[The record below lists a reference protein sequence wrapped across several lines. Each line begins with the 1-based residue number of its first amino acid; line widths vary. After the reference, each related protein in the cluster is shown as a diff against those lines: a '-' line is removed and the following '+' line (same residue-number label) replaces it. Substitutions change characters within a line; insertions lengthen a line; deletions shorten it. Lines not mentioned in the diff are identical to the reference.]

1 MHPIKESDL
10 DIESP
15 FAASGKQ
22 SYVRSIAFVVMALFA
37 PILGYLLNESSYEM
51 ATLEADHY
59 QEERAQITL
68 SKIRGFLLNATQLSE
83 TLRVLTEQY
92 YGDDITV
99 IETYLDR
106 IVESAPEDLIYGAG
120 VWYEPRRF
128 DSKTQFVGPYVHR
141 SLRPGTRILTKEWE
155 KETYNFHGQD
165 WYNAA
170 LEGQGHVTFTEPY
183 FDNGQVYMT
192 LAISF
197 NDRKSGRIRGVIS
210 IDMILPQL
218 QKLIETVNENSL
230 DIISVIGRSGRL
242 LAHPR
247 IHQLMQDARNDDES
261 KSIRSVLDVPRKFY
275 EKSPWLSLT
284 HESKMK
290 ENGWRVLVT
299 SPKTAVMASYLSERT
314 LIIALIIFFEVGLLI
329 IYLLMGFFDDGYN
342 RLKER
347 SFQAVM
353 VERNQIKAIVDNVQF
368 GLFRADS
375 RGRIQ
380 PGYSQSCRD
389 LLSLES
395 QTELTPQVFWHYFG
409 FNPREEENFEAFY
422 EQVFDLPF
430 LANEMVDQIPSQI
443 TVRGK
448 VLSCRYYPIIKGDV
462 IESVLISFADVS
474 RSRHTSRE
482 NEENKTLLRIL
493 RNKSRF
499 VLLISEILK
508 SDDAILTTNAWPSF
522 DEALALRKIRRLIHT
537 WKGDLATFGL
547 EEAASYIH
555 TIEDNL
561 KSSMSVSQSQDLMK
575 MMKALIFSYLENN
588 DSLLHINPSAL
599 TERSIHVPES
609 TFLQLQA
616 EMKAAA
622 CNDDLR
628 TKVQIFIDQSSMHKA
643 DETLSYL
650 ALAAQDLA
658 RRQDKQLRVETQG
671 GSVALPHEFQGVLNG
686 LIHVVRNAVDHGIE
700 KPKERSGKPTQAHLF
715 MSVAEHPKFYTIDIE
730 DDGRGI
736 DREKVKQIV
745 LSKNLLK
752 QSEWDNLS
760 SDEQLYY
767 IFEDSVTT
775 RTGASQVSGRGVGLD
790 HLRAAVEEL
799 QGTITIVSHVGK
811 GTKFLITLPKPNHRQ
826 VA

>member
-1 MHPIKESDL
+1 MET
-10 DIESP
+10 ESP
-15 FAASGKQ
+15 FDAPGKQ
-22 SYVRSIAFVVMALFA
+22 SYVRTIAFVVMALCV
-37 PILGYLLNESSYEM
+37 PLLGYFINESSYEK

-68 SKIRGFLLNATQLSE
+68 SKIRAFLLNATQLSE

-120 VWYEPRRF
+120 VWYEPKRF
-128 DSKTQFVGPYVHR
+128 DSKKQFVGPYVHR
-141 SLRPGTRILTKEWE
+141 GLRPGTRVLTKEWE
-155 KETYNFHGQD
+155 TDAYNFHDQD
-165 WYNAA
+165 WYLAA
-170 LEGQGHVTFTEPY
+170 LEGLGHATFTEPY

-197 NDRKSGRIRGVIS
+197 NDRKSGRIRGVVS

-218 QKLIETVNENSL
+218 QKLIDTVNENSS

-247 IHQLMQDARNDDES
+247 SFQLVQDARDDDDT

-275 EKSPWLSLT
+275 EKSTWLSLT

-299 SPKTAVMASYLSERT
+299 SPKTAVMAGYLSQRT

-329 IYLLMGFFDDGYN
+329 IYLLMGFFDEGYS

-353 VERNQIKAIVDNVQF
+353 VERNQMRAIVDNVQF

-389 LLSLES
+389 ILSLDS
-395 QTELTPQVFWHYFG
+395 QTELTRRVFWHYFG
-409 FNPREEENFEAFY
+409 LSAREEENFEAFY

-448 VLSCRYYPIIKGDV
+448 ILSCRYYPILKGDV

-499 VLLISEILK
+499 TLLVSEILT
-508 SDDAILTTNAWPSF
+508 SDDAILTTHAWPSV

-547 EEAASYIH
+547 EEAAGYIH
-555 TIEDNL
+555 TMEDNL
-561 KSSMSVSQSQDLMK
+561 RSSMTVSQSQDLMK
-575 MMKALIFSYLENN
+575 MLKALIFSYLQNN
-588 DSLLHINPSAL
+588 NSLLRINPSAL
-599 TERSIHVPES
+599 TERSISVPES
-609 TFLQLQA
+609 TFSKLQG
-616 EMKAAA
+616 EVSAAA
-622 CNDDLR
+622 TNADLR
-628 TKVQIFIDQSSMHKA
+628 NKVQHFIDQSSMDKA

-671 GSVALPHEFQGVLNG
+671 GSVALPHEFQNVLNG
-686 LIHVVRNAVDHGIE
+686 LIHLVRNAVDHGVE
-700 KPKERSGKPTQAHLF
+700 KPKERLGKPTQAHIF
-715 MSVAEHPKFYTIDIE
+715 MSVAEHPHSYTIDIE

-745 LSKNLLK
+745 LAKKLLDESAWDK
-752 QSEWDNLS
+752 LGSE
-760 SDEQLYY
+760 EQLYY
-767 IFEDSVTT
+767 IFEDNVTT
-775 RTGASQVSGRGVGLD
+775 RDTISQVSGRGVGLD
-790 HLRAAVEEL
+790 HLRAAVEDL

-811 GTKFLITLPKPNHRQ
+811 GTKFLITLPKPGLNQ